1 MKKETI
7 TQTILTADEGKYLFN
22 GETYGKTV
30 VLPADADASA
40 WREVTEDELPKE
52 ELTDETAMDYSGE
65 RTGCEIVVKSP
76 YLVDQYGDEVVTFS
90 YKEDGDKS
98 LSKNFKVREFR
109 CKDGSDEI
117 LIDMELVR
125 YLQQIRDWA
134 GGSVTINSAYRTPSH
149 NASVGGAKNSFHLYG
164 KAADIVCSKK
174 TPLQLAQKAESLGMK
189 GIEWNAAA
197 NYTHIDTRAQKYYF
211 KRVCVEDENGKKKY
225 YNITLETF
233 QGLS

>member
-1 MKKETI
+1 MKTETI
-7 TQTILTADEGKYLFN
+7 TQTILTADEGKYLTD

-65 RTGCEIVVKSP
+65 RAGCEIVVESP

-125 YLQQIRDWA
+125 YLQKIRDWA

-149 NASVGGAKNSFHLYG
+149 NAKIGGATKSKHIEG

-174 TPLQLAQKAESLGMK
+174 TPLQLAQKAQSLGMK
-189 GIEWNAAA
+189 GIEWNKDAK
-197 NYTHIDTRAQKYYF
+197 YTHIDTRTNQWHV
-211 KRVCVEDENGKKKY
+211 KRDGGVFISVSSFNNLTE
-225 YNITLETF
+225 
-233 QGLS
+233 